1 MFLFRIL
8 MTILEFRSYQT
19 KITLECYPHL
29 LPNADNDI
37 PEYDELYPKCRK
49 EKAVRS

>member
-19 KITLECYPHL
+19 KITLECYYL